1 MIEKQTEHTAP
12 VALAD
17 IAIDYDHS
25 ALDQFLDSDENH
37 ATNASGE
44 EVVNQASVIV
54 DDIKQVLQ
62 SSIEANNTVP
72 NSSLFIQSQDK
83 PETQDSNALP
93 INPTVSKS

>member
-37 ATNASGE
+37 ATNATSE
-44 EVVNQASVIV
+44 EVMNHASVIV
-54 DDIKQVLQ
+54 DDVKQALQ
-62 SSIEANNTVP
+62 SSIEASNTVA
-72 NSSLFIQSQDK
+72 NSSLFIQRQDQ
-83 PETQDSNALP
+83 PETQDSIALP
-93 INPTVSKS
+93 NNPTFS